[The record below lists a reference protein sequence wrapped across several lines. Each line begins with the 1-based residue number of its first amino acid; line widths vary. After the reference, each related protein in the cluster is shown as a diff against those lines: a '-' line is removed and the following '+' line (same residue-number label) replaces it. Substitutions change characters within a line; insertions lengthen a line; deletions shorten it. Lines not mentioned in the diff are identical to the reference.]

1 MTLPADKPAPP
12 VTLTDPDM
20 MSQDISKPLG
30 QWFASRLSA
39 REDVRRAVTLP
50 ADVAPRDQG
59 ARRLLA
65 LAQKD
70 AVLSACGRFRYHLS
84 RHWGPGPV
92 LLYVML
98 NPSTADASIDD
109 ATIRRCATFAWAH
122 GFGGFEVVNLWAYRS
137 TDPKALRAAGYLV
150 GPDNDWHIARSAE
163 RCDAICVAWG
173 TNAAGLARP
182 GEVLLL
188 LQQYGAKPLQCLAV
202 TRGGHPGHPLML
214 ASSCRLQPFGE
225 AR

>member
-1 MTLPADKPAPP
+1 M
-12 VTLTDPDM
+12 
-20 MSQDISKPLG
+20 
-30 QWFASRLSA
+30 
-39 REDVRRAVTLP
+39 TLP
-50 ADVAPRDQG
+50 ADVAPRDLG

-70 AVLSACGRFRYHLS
+70 AVLSQCGTYRYHLS

-173 TNAAGLARP
+173 ANAAGLARP